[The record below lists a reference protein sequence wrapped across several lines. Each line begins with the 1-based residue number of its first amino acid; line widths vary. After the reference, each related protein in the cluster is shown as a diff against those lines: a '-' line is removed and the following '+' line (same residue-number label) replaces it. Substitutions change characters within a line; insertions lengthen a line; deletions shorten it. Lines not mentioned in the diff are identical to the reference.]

1 MFKSYLRSA
10 SRNLFKHKLNSL
22 INILGLAVGFAVAI
36 LIFLYIQHERSYDKW
51 IPDSDQVYRA
61 YRSWEGGG
69 ETVWTPGPL
78 AYTVREE
85 LPEVLQATGLSVS
98 TDVLLQ
104 NGEEKVFMD
113 QVAVVDSTFF
123 EVIPFELTQGQAEEV
138 LKLSQN
144 IVLSERLA
152 EQLFGDEDPIG
163 KTIKVDT
170 EDDYVVSGVLTPL
183 AGNTQ
188 LSFEAYVRYGR
199 ASTRWVNNNRSTFL
213 KVRKDASIEQLE
225 SKITA
230 LVTPFLE
237 QANRESGRSPD
248 ATNYPNW
255 GLQSM
260 HDIHLHPLSNSWFAF
275 NRKGGN
281 IKYLYIFGMI
291 GLIMLVVACIN
302 YINLTTASSTQ
313 RAMEIGVRK
322 VSGAARGQLINQF
335 MVEALLQTSIAF
347 VLALALAELF
357 LPLFNSI
364 TDRSLHFLEDGIQ
377 SWILYMGGL
386 ALLVGSLAGIVPAL
400 IISAFKPGLIL
411 KRSLDRGASGN
422 FFRRALVMVQFGV
435 SVVLIVVVLFVFRQ
449 VNFMM
454 TKDLGFSS
462 EQVIVVPLNLS
473 TSAPKV
479 EALKGEFQRIPGVGS
494 ISTSFSVP
502 GQPLPDWGVMVNGET
517 LPNVFMSWVDADYA
531 KTLDLELQDGR
542 FFSRD
547 IGSDTLNAF
556 VVNEAFLREANL
568 EDPFSTQIRFTYSS
582 ADEEANKIIG
592 VVKDFH
598 FRGLDRGI
606 GPMIMMYQPNYRVT
620 SIKVATENLD
630 GTLKAIENLWGKVE
644 PDHPFRYSFLDEDF
658 AEQYAEQERFGD
670 TMLYATLLT
679 IFIGVLGLFGL
690 ATHSTTRRTKEIGIR
705 KVVGATVNGI
715 VFMLVKDFTRWV
727 FWASIFAL
735 PLGYWLITKWLEDF
749 AFQIEITPYP
759 FLLAIGLAM
768 GIAVLTVCYQA
779 IRTALANPIESLR
792 HE

>member
-10 SRNLFKHKLNSL
+10 SRNLLKHKLNSL
-22 INILGLAVGFAVAI
+22 INILGLSVGFAVAI
-36 LIFLYIQHERSYDKW
+36 LIFLYIQHEQSYDKW
-51 IPDSDQVYRA
+51 IPESDQVYRA

-78 AYTVREE
+78 AHTVREE

-98 TDVLLQ
+98 SDVLLQ
-104 NGEEKVFMD
+104 RGEEKVFMD
-113 QVAVVDSTFF
+113 EVAVVDSTFF
-123 EVIPFELTQGQAEEV
+123 EVIPFALSQGQAKEV
-138 LKLSQN
+138 LKIRQN
-144 IVLSERLA
+144 IVVSERLA
-152 EQLFGDEDPIG
+152 QQLFGDEDPIG

-170 EDDYVVSGVLTPL
+170 EDDYIVSGVLAPL
-183 AGNTQ
+183 DGNTQ
-188 LSFEAYVRYGR
+188 LTFEAYFPYSR
-199 ASTRWVNNNRSTFL
+199 ASTRWVNNNRSTYL
-213 KVRKDASIEQLE
+213 KVRKDASIEELE

-237 QANRESGRSPD
+237 QANRESGRSPG
-248 ATNYPNW
+248 ASNYPNW
-255 GLQSM
+255 RLQNM

-275 NRKGGN
+275 NRKAGN

-302 YINLTTASSTQ
+302 YINLTTASSAQ

-322 VSGAARGQLINQF
+322 VSGAGRGQLISQF
-335 MVEALLQTSIAF
+335 MVEALLQSTIAF
-347 VLALALAELF
+347 VVALALAELF
-357 LPLFNSI
+357 LPFFNSI
-364 TDRSLHFLEDGIQ
+364 TNRNLYFLEDGVQ
-377 SWILYMGGL
+377 SWILYMAGL

-400 IISAFKPGLIL
+400 IISAFKPGLIM
-411 KRSLDRGASGN
+411 KRGLDRGVKGN

-454 TKDLGFSS
+454 NKDLGFSS
-462 EQVIVVPLNLS
+462 EQVVVVPLNLR

-479 EALKGEFQRIPGVGS
+479 EALKGEFQRIPGVNT
-494 ISTSFSVP
+494 ISNSSSVP
-502 GQPLPDWGVMVNGET
+502 GQPLPDWGVIVNGET

-531 KTLDLELQDGR
+531 ETLGLDVVDGR

-556 VVNEAFLREANL
+556 VVNEAFLQEANL
-568 EDPFSTQIRFTYSS
+568 ADPFEAQVRFTYS
-582 ADEEANKIIG
+582 DDDGYNKIVG

-598 FRGLDRGI
+598 FRGLDRSI
-606 GPMIMMYQPNYRVT
+606 GPMIMMYQPNHRVT
-620 SIKVATENLD
+620 SIKVSTENLE
-630 GTLKAIENLWGKVE
+630 GTLKAVEKLWGAVE

-658 AEQYAEQERFGD
+658 AAQYAEQERFGD

-727 FWASIFAL
+727 FWASVLAL
-735 PLGYWLITKWLEDF
+735 PLGYWLISKWLEDF
-749 AFQIEITPYP
+749 AFPIEITPYP
-759 FLLAIGLAM
+759 FLIAMGLAM
-768 GIAVLTVCYQA
+768 TIAILTVCYQA
-779 IRTALANPIESLR
+779 IKTALANPIESLR

>member
-22 INILGLAVGFAVAI
+22 INILGLSVGFAVAI

-78 AYTVREE
+78 AHTVKEE
-85 LPEVLQATGLSVS
+85 LPEVLQSTGLSVS
-98 TDVLLQ
+98 SDVLLQ
-104 NGEEKVFMD
+104 RGEEKVFMGE
-113 QVAVVDSTFF
+113 VAVVDSTFF
-123 EVIPFELTQGQAEEV
+123 EVIPLALSQGQASEV
-138 LKLSQN
+138 LKISQN

-152 EQLFGDEDPIG
+152 QQLFGEENPIG

-170 EDDYVVSGVLTPL
+170 EDEYIVSGVLAPL

-188 LSFEAYVRYGR
+188 LTFEAYFPFSR
-199 ASTRWVNNNRSTFL
+199 ASTRWVNNNRSTYL
-213 KVRKDASIEQLE
+213 KVRKDASIEGLE
-225 SKITA
+225 AKITA

-248 ATNYPNW
+248 ATHYPNW
-255 GLQSM
+255 RLQKL

-275 NRKGGN
+275 NRKAGN

-302 YINLTTASSTQ
+302 YINLTTASSAQ

-322 VSGAARGQLINQF
+322 VSGAGRGQLISQF
-335 MVEALLQTSIAF
+335 MIEALLQSSVAF

-357 LPLFNSI
+357 LPFFNSI
-364 TDRSLHFLEDGIQ
+364 TNRSLYFLEDGIQ
-377 SWILYMGGL
+377 SWILYMAGL
-386 ALLVGSLAGIVPAL
+386 ALLVGSLAGVVPAL

-411 KRSLDRGASGN
+411 KRGLDRGSKGN
-422 FFRRALVMVQFGV
+422 LFRRALVMVQFGV

-454 TKDLGFSS
+454 NKDLGFSS
-462 EQVIVVPLNLS
+462 EQVVVVPLNLQ

-479 EALKGEFQRIPGVGS
+479 DALKEEFQRIPGVRT
-494 ISTSFSVP
+494 ISTSSSVP

-517 LPNVFMSWVDADYA
+517 LPNVFMSWVDADFA
-531 KTLDLELQDGR
+531 ETLDLDMVNGR

-547 IGSDTLNAF
+547 IASDTLNAF

-568 EDPFSTQIRFTYSS
+568 VDPFEAQVRFTYSS
-582 ADEEANKIIG
+582 DEGYNKIVG

-598 FRGLDRGI
+598 FRGLDRSI

-620 SIKVATENLD
+620 SIKVSTENLD
-630 GTLKAIENLWGKVE
+630 GTLQAIENLWGKVE
-644 PDHPFRYSFLDEDF
+644 PDHPFRYSFLDDDF
-658 AEQYAEQERFGD
+658 AAQYAEQERFGD
-670 TMLYATLLT
+670 TMLYASLLT

-727 FWASIFAL
+727 FWASLFAL
-735 PLGYWLITKWLEDF
+735 PLGYWLIGKWLEDF
-749 AFQIEITPYP
+749 AFQVEITPYP

-779 IRTALANPIESLR
+779 IKTALANPIESLR

>member
-22 INILGLAVGFAVAI
+22 INILGLSVGFAVAI

-152 EQLFGDEDPIG
+152 EQLFGKEDPIG

-170 EDDYVVSGVLTPL
+170 ENDYVVSGVLTPL

-188 LSFEAYVRYGR
+188 LTFEAYVRYGR

-230 LVTPFLE
+230 LVTPFLK

-291 GLIMLVVACIN
+291 GLIMLIVACIN

-322 VSGAARGQLINQF
+322 VSGAGRGQLINQF

-347 VLALALAELF
+347 VLSLALAELF
-357 LPLFNSI
+357 LPFFNSI
-364 TDRSLHFLEDGIQ
+364 TDRSLHFLEAGIQ
-377 SWILYMGGL
+377 SWILYMAGL
-386 ALLVGSLAGIVPAL
+386 ALLVGSVAGIVPAL

-411 KRSLDRGASGN
+411 KRSLDRGLKGN

-435 SVVLIVVVLFVFRQ
+435 SVVLFVFRQ

-462 EQVIVVPLNLS
+462 EQVVVVPLNLS
-473 TSAPKV
+473 SSAPKV
-479 EALKGEFQRIPGVGS
+479 EALKGEFQRIPGVSS
-494 ISTSFSVP
+494 ISTSSSVP
-502 GQPLPDWGVMVNGET
+502 GQPLPDWGVIVNGET

-531 KTLDLELQDGR
+531 ETLDLEMQDGR

-547 IGSDTLNAF
+547 IASDTLNAF

-568 EDPFSTQIRFTYSS
+568 EDPFETQVRFTYSS
-582 ADEEANKIIG
+582 EDEGANKIVG

-598 FRGLDRGI
+598 FRGLDRSI

-630 GTLKAIENLWGKVE
+630 GSLKAIENLWGKVE

-727 FWASIFAL
+727 FWASLFAL

-749 AFQIEITPYP
+749 AFQIDITPYP

>member
-10 SRNLFKHKLNSL
+10 SRNLLKHKLNSL
-22 INILGLAVGFAVAI
+22 INIMGLAVGLAVAI

-51 IPDSDQVYRA
+51 IPDSDQIYRA

-78 AYTVREE
+78 AHTVKQE

-104 NGEEKVFMD
+104 GGEEKIFMD

-123 EVIPFELTQGQAEEV
+123 EVIPFVLSQGQAKEA

-144 IVLSERLA
+144 IVVSERLA
-152 EQLFGDEDPIG
+152 QQLFGDEDPLG

-170 EDDYVVSGVLTPL
+170 EEDYIVSGILAPL
-183 AGNTQ
+183 AGNTE
-188 LSFEAYVRYGR
+188 LSFEVFFPYSRS
-199 ASTRWVNNNRSTFL
+199 STRWVNNNRSTYL
-213 KVRKDASIEQLE
+213 KVRRDASVEQLE

-255 GLQSM
+255 RLQNM

-281 IKYLYIFGMI
+281 IRYLYIFGMI

-302 YINLTTASSTQ
+302 YINLTTASSAQ

-322 VSGAARGQLINQF
+322 VSGAARGQLISQF
-335 MVEALLQTSIAF
+335 MVEAILQSAIAF

-357 LPLFNSI
+357 LPFFNSI
-364 TDRSLHFLEDGIQ
+364 TNRSLQFLEGGIQ
-377 SWILYMGGL
+377 HWIMYMAGL

-400 IISAFKPGLIL
+400 IISGFKPGLIL
-411 KRSLDRGASGN
+411 KRGLDRGAKGN

-454 TKDLGFSS
+454 NKDLGFSS
-462 EQVIVVPLNLS
+462 EQVVVIPLNLA

-479 EALKGEFQRIPGVGS
+479 EALKGEFQRIPGVS
-494 ISTSFSVP
+494 TISTSSSVP
-502 GQPLPDWGVMVNGET
+502 GQPLPDWGVIVNGET
-517 LPNVFMSWVDADYA
+517 LSNVFMSWVDPDYA
-531 KTLDLELQDGR
+531 ETLNLEVVEGR
-542 FFSRD
+542 FFSQD
-547 IGSDTLNAF
+547 IASDTLNAF

-568 EDPFSTQIRFTYSS
+568 ENPFDAQVRFTYSS
-582 ADEEANKIIG
+582 DEGYNKIVG

-598 FRGLDRGI
+598 FRGLAQAI

-620 SIKVATENLD
+620 SIKVGTENLE
-630 GTLKAIENLWGKVE
+630 GTLKAIEGLWGKVE

-690 ATHSTTRRTKEIGIR
+690 ATHTTTRRTKEIGIR

-727 FWASIFAL
+727 FLASLFAL
-735 PLGYWLITKWLEDF
+735 PLGYWLISKWLEDF
-749 AFQIEITPYP
+749 AFQIDITPYP
-759 FLLAIGLAM
+759 FLMAVGLAM

-779 IRTALANPIESLR
+779 IKTALANPIESLR

>member
-85 LPEVLQATGLSVS
+85 LPEVLQASGLSVS

-123 EVIPFELTQGQAEEV
+123 QVIPFELSQGQAEEV

-152 EQLFGDEDPIG
+152 EQLFGEEDPIG

-188 LSFEAYVRYGR
+188 LTFEAYVRYGR

-248 ATNYPNW
+248 ATRYPNW
-255 GLQSM
+255 GLQSL
-260 HDIHLHPLSNSWFAF
+260 HDIHLHPLSNTWFAF
-275 NRKGGN
+275 NRRGGN

-291 GLIMLVVACIN
+291 GLIMLIVACIN

-322 VSGAARGQLINQF
+322 VSGAGRGQLINQF

-347 VLALALAELF
+347 VLSLAIAELF
-357 LPLFNSI
+357 LPFFNSI
-364 TDRSLHFLEDGIQ
+364 TNRSLHFLEDGIQ
-377 SWILYMGGL
+377 SWILYMAGL

-411 KRSLDRGASGN
+411 KRSLDRGIRGN

-462 EQVIVVPLNLS
+462 EQVVVVPLNLS
-473 TSAPKV
+473 SSAPKV
-479 EALKGEFQRIPGVGS
+479 EALKGEFQRIPGVNS
-494 ISTSFSVP
+494 ISTSSSVP
-502 GQPLPDWGVMVNGET
+502 GQPLPDWGVIVNGET
-517 LPNVFMSWVDADYA
+517 LPNVFMSWVDADFA
-531 KTLDLELQDGR
+531 ETLDLEMKDGR

-547 IGSDTLNAF
+547 IASDTLNAF

-568 EDPFSTQIRFTYSS
+568 EDPFETQIRFTYSS
-582 ADEEANKIIG
+582 EEEGANKIVG

-598 FRGLDRGI
+598 FRGLDRSI

-620 SIKVATENLD
+620 SIKVSTENLD
-630 GTLKAIENLWGKVE
+630 GALKAIENLWGKVE
-644 PDHPFRYSFLDEDF
+644 PDHPFRYSFLDDDF

-727 FWASIFAL
+727 FWASLFAL